1 MTAAAMRLGWTLP
14 SLWLVLMAT
23 SAQAAPTAA
32 RIFVSEGRK
41 VALPEPFERT
51 SLVAE
56 VAKHLETRGCP
67 VVGTCAGADCRLP
80 LAPGVTDVIAIDAQY
95 AREEF
100 SCSVRVEARGL
111 AGEVRFQS
119 SYGNGTCPAGDLV
132 ERTKALAGRLCD
144 QVMSAAPATVP
155 PAAVVDSSAGPGSRV
170 SVPGVSLVAG
180 GAVLAGL
187 GSYLW
192 YLHGNCAHSGVV
204 AGEERCGDRYD
215 TRLMGVSLTLA
226 GLAATG
232 VGVWLLLDSNT
243 TVAVAPGRLILAR
256 RF

>member
-1 MTAAAMRLGWTLP
+1 MTAAMRLGWPTISLLLALLP
-14 SLWLVLMAT
+14 A
-23 SAQAAPTAA
+23 SALAAPRAGV
-32 RIFVSEGRK
+32 FVSESRK
-41 VALPEPFERT
+41 VVLPEPFEGT
-51 SLVAE
+51 SLVTE
-56 VAKHLETRGCP
+56 VAKDLVTRGCP
-67 VVGTCAGADCRLP
+67 VVGTCAGDDCRLP
-80 LAPGVTDVIAIDAQY
+80 RLAGVTDVIAIDAQY
-95 AREEF
+95 RRDEF
-100 SCSVRVEARGL
+100 SCSVRVEAQGPS
-111 AGEVRFQS
+111 GEVRFQA
-119 SYGNGTCPAGDLV
+119 SYGNGSCPAGELV

-144 QVMSAAPATVP
+144 QLMSAAAAPASGP
-155 PAAVVDSSAGPGSRV
+155 PAAGIDSSAGLSRI
-170 SVPGVSLVAG
+170 SIPGVSLVAG

-187 GSYLW
+187 GGYLW

-243 TVAVAPGRLILAR
+243 TVAIGPGQVTLAG